1 MKTYHLFKLLDE
13 PEYVGTATTKTNMK
27 ETLRALA
34 LKSPY
39 RFSAINAETLTAAGG
54 FGGRGAVEKYSH
66 VTPEDR
72 ALAQAVKKGEV
83 KIPAETHPPNNI
95 THYMRKL
102 PLPWHRSG

>member
-83 KIPAETHPPNNI
+83 KIPSETHPPSSAS
-95 THYMRKL
+95 HYMRKL